1 MISTPSK
8 LFLEGVVSF
17 WIFLLCVITTATA
30 QTPQGALVGTVSD
43 TNGARVAGATV
54 SAQAIGSSLKREAA
68 TNAQGEYRVE
78 GLPPDDYRL
87 TVSAPN
93 FSPIAYLVKLTVNSS
108 LTVPV
113 VLKPGAVTATVQ
125 VPDNGASLY
134 SQPLETTSSV
144 EKTLIS
150 KQDLANVPL
159 AHRSFANIAYLAPMT
174 QPVEPSDPTKAR
186 ITAVAFGG
194 SSGLNLDLSVD
205 GGDNNDDYIG
215 GFLQNYSPDAMQ
227 EFVVRTSQFDADTG
241 RTNGGSVIISTRRG
255 ANDWHG
261 DFGYYLRA
269 RAFNARNK
277 LDNPEPNPKQPFSRQ
292 NGIGAFGGPIKKER
306 LWFFSSL
313 EYVHEN
319 ASVAYSALSLTE
331 FRALAQLASMGL
343 IPGVTSIEVPTS
355 VPVPFRDVLFSSRVD
370 WFQSPRSQWFL
381 RGSFD
386 RNHTRNDLIQQSTL
400 PSTGAFTRSNY
411 YSLLIDNQFQFNS
424 KWLGTLTLQASNF
437 HHTKNR
443 NSHIGLA
450 LAFPFSSTAITT
462 SGFETFGDN
471 QFVTGI
477 TAFPIR
483 RNQRKYQFRYDV
495 AGSGGKHAIKFGANF
510 IYEPILSGRLADDAE
525 TLVEFPEDPTFYV
538 ANPADFTADFAAGSQ
553 SIPAGNGTFSQ
564 NVKRLGLYVQDS
576 WRVRPNFTLNLGLR
590 YDTTFGL
597 FRASGRNQDQNP
609 AVITLNA
616 LHIPLSPGIPHDYRR
631 AFAPRLGFAYSP
643 GRSTKTVIRGGV
655 GLYFN
660 DLNQNGW
667 VDAFRAVNE
676 PFSGLLAPDEQGAV
690 IDPNYHTP
698 YALQFSLGVERV
710 LSPTWRLNI
719 HYEHQQGVHQYRRYE
734 YVSDFTLP
742 ATAPSISLFRTDNR
756 SRYDGVAFMVQHS
769 FSRHF
774 ELSAHYTLSSA
785 KTWGATVGE
794 LADYVNGVSDV
805 RKAFG
810 PGDFGPSGEDVRH
823 RFVLAGT
830 LRLPGKV
837 ELITLS
843 QFESARPFTLATP
856 VDLND
861 DGLDSNDR
869 AVVNGVQTSLDQF
882 RGTPYYQIDL
892 RVSRDFRWGE
902 RVTIKPFVE
911 FFNLLNR
918 TNSGNNFIPDLSAL
932 PVPAGELD
940 NAMHICLN
948 PACTLTRPITS
959 LRDLSVPAGAL
970 GDFFGPG
977 TTVGI
982 PFAAQIGVR
991 IRF

>member
-1 MISTPSK
+1 MTSTTSRS
-8 LFLEGVVSF
+8 LVNVIVAV
-17 WIFLLCVITTATA
+17 WILLVLVTVAVA
-30 QTPQGALVGTVSD
+30 QTTQGALVGTVSD
-43 TNGARVAGATV
+43 VNGARVPGATV
-54 SAQAIGSSLKREAA
+54 SAAAAGSSLRRQTTTNSAGEFRLEALPP
-68 TNAQGEYRVE
+68 GDYRV
-78 GLPPDDYRL
+78 

-93 FSPIAYLVKLTVNSS
+93 FSAVTYALRLNVNSYPT
-108 LTVPV
+108 LPFI
-113 VLKPGAVTATVQ
+113 LKPGPVTATVQ
-125 VPDNGASLY
+125 VPEGENTLY

-144 EKTLIS
+144 EKTVIS
-150 KQDLANVPL
+150 KKDLADIPL
-159 AHRSFANIAYLAPMT
+159 VHRSFANIAYLAPMT

-194 SSGLNLDLSVD
+194 SSGLNVDLSVD

-227 EFVVRTSQFDADTG
+227 EFVVRTSQFDADTA

-255 ANDWHG
+255 TDQWHG

-292 NGIGAFGGPIKKER
+292 NGIAAFGGPLKTGK

-319 ASVAYSALSLTE
+319 ASVAYSALSLNE
-331 FRALAQLASMGL
+331 FCALARLASLGL
-343 IPGVTSIEVPTS
+343 IPGVTSIDVPTS
-355 VPVPFRDVLFSSRVD
+355 VPVPFRDVLLSTRVD
-370 WFQSPRSQWFL
+370 WFRSARSQWFF
-381 RGSFD
+381 RGSLD
-386 RNHTRNDLIQQSTL
+386 RNHTRNDLIQQATL

-411 YSLLIDNQFQFNS
+411 YSFLIDNQFLFNS
-424 KWLGTLTLQASNF
+424 KWSGTLTVQANNF
-437 HHTKNR
+437 HHTKER

-450 LAFPFSSTAITT
+450 LAFPFSTTVITT

-477 TAFPIR
+477 TAFPIQR
-483 RNQRKYQFRYDV
+483 DQRKYQFRYDV
-495 AGSGGKHAIKFGANF
+495 ARVGGNHAVKFGVNF
-510 IYEPILSGRLADDAE
+510 IHEPVLSGRLADEGE
-525 TLVEFPEDPTFYV
+525 TLVAFPEDPSFYV
-538 ANPADFTADFAAGSQ
+538 ANPADFTADFAAESEV
-553 SIPAGNGTFSQ
+553 IPASNGRFSQ
-564 NVKRLGLYVQDS
+564 KVKRLGFYVQDS
-576 WRVRPNFTLNLGLR
+576 WRIRPSFTMNLGLR

-609 AVITLNA
+609 AVVTLNA

-643 GRSTKTVIRGGV
+643 GRSTRTVIRGGV
-655 GLYFN
+655 GLYYN

-676 PFSGLLAPDEQGAV
+676 PFSGLLAPAERGAV
-690 IDPNYHTP
+690 IDPNYRTP
-698 YALQFSLGVERV
+698 YALQASLGVERV
-710 LSPTWRLNI
+710 LSSTWRLNI

-756 SRYDGVAFMVQHS
+756 SRYDGVAFQVQHS
-769 FSRHF
+769 FSKRF

-785 KTWGATVGE
+785 ATWGATVGE

-805 RKAFG
+805 RHAFG
-810 PGDFGPSGEDVRH
+810 PGDYGPSGEDVRH

-843 QFESARPFTLATP
+843 QFESARPYTLATP

-861 DGLDSNDR
+861 DGLDTNDR

-882 RGTPYYQIDL
+882 RGTPYSQIDL

-902 RVTIKPFVE
+902 RATIKPFVE

-918 TNSGNNFIPDLSAL
+918 TNPGNNFIPDLSAL

-940 NAMHICLN
+940 NALHICVDS
-948 PACTLTRPITS
+948 ACTVTRPIRS
-959 LRDLSVPAGAL
+959 LRDLRAPAGAL

-982 PFAAQIGVR
+982 PFSAQLGVR
-991 IRF
+991 VSF

>member
-1 MISTPSK
+1 MTSEKLRTISI
-8 LFLEGVVSF
+8 LFGCVC
-17 WIFLLCVITTATA
+17 LLLLAARGDVA
-30 QTPQGALVGTVSD
+30 QTPVGALVGIVSD
-43 TNGARVAGATV
+43 PNGARIAGAIV
-54 SAQAIGSSLKREAA
+54 SAQAVGSSLKREAV
-68 TNAQGEYRVE
+68 TNSAGEYRVE
-78 GLPPDDYRL
+78 GLPPDDYRV
-87 TVSAPN
+87 TVSAQN
-93 FSPIAYLVKLTVNSS
+93 FSPVTYAIRLTVNASP
-108 LTVPV
+108 TVPIT
-113 VLKPGAVTATVQ
+113 LKPGAVTATVE
-125 VPDNGASLY
+125 VPANGSSLF

-144 EKTLIS
+144 QKTLIA
-150 KQDLANVPL
+150 KQDLVNIPL

-227 EFVVRTSQFDADTG
+227 EFVVRTSQFDADTS

-255 ANDWHG
+255 NDQWHG

-269 RAFNARNK
+269 RAFNARNT

-292 NGIGAFGGPIKKER
+292 NGIAALGGPLKTGK

-319 ASVAYSALSLTE
+319 ASVAYSTLSLNE
-331 FRALAQLASMGL
+331 FGALARLAAMGL
-343 IPGVTSIEVPTS
+343 ISGVRSIDVPTS
-355 VPVPFRDVLFSSRVD
+355 VPVPFRDVLFSTRVD
-370 WFQSPRSQWFL
+370 WFQSPRSQWFV
-381 RGSFD
+381 RGSLD
-386 RNHTRNDLIQQSTL
+386 KNHTHNDLIQQATL

-411 YSLLIDNQFQFNS
+411 YSFLVDNQFLFNS
-424 KWLGTLTLQASNF
+424 KWLATFTFQASSF
-437 HHTKNR
+437 HHTKDR

-477 TAFPIR
+477 TAFPIQR
-483 RNQRKYQFRYDV
+483 DQRKYQFRDDV
-495 AGSGGKHAIKFGANF
+495 ARTGGKHAIKFGVNF
-510 IYEPILSGRLADDAE
+510 IYEPVLSGRLADDAE
-525 TLVEFPEDPTFYV
+525 TLAAFPEDPSFYV
-538 ANPADFTADFAAGSQ
+538 ANPADFTADFAAGSEF
-553 SIPAGNGTFSQ
+553 IPASNGTFSQ
-564 NVKRLGLYVQDS
+564 NVKRLGVYAQDS
-576 WRVRPNFTLNLGLR
+576 WRVRPSLTLNLGLR

-609 AVITLNA
+609 AVVTLNA
-616 LHIPLSPGIPHDYRR
+616 LHIGLSPGIPHDYRR

-643 GRSTKTVIRGGV
+643 GSSTRTVIRGGV
-655 GLYFN
+655 GLYYN

-676 PFSGLLAPDEQGAV
+676 PFTGLLAPDEQGAV

-698 YALQFSLGVERV
+698 YALQASIGFERV

-742 ATAPSISLFRTDNR
+742 AAAPSISLFRTDNR
-756 SRYDGVAFMVQHS
+756 SRYDGVAFQVQHS
-769 FSRHF
+769 FAKHF

-805 RKAFG
+805 RNAFG
-810 PGDFGPSGEDVRH
+810 PGDYGPSGEDVRH

-843 QFESARPFTLATP
+843 QFESARPYTLATP

-882 RGTPYYQIDL
+882 RGTPYSQIDL
-892 RVSRDFRWGE
+892 RVSRDFRWRE
-902 RVTIKPFVE
+902 HVTIKPFVE

-918 TNSGNNFIPDLSAL
+918 TNPGNNFIPDLSAL

-940 NAMHICLN
+940 NALHICLN
-948 PACTLTRPITS
+948 AACTVTRPIRS
-959 LRDLSVPAGAL
+959 LRDLRAPAGAL

-982 PFAAQIGVR
+982 PFAAQVGVR
-991 IRF
+991 VSF

>member
-1 MISTPSK
+1 MVAKTSRS
-8 LFLEGVVSF
+8 LVNALGAV
-17 WIFLLCVITTATA
+17 WILLVLTTVALA
-30 QTPQGALVGTVSD
+30 QTTQGALIGTVSD
-43 TNGARVAGATV
+43 VNGARVAGATV
-54 SAQAIGSSLKREAA
+54 VAAAVGSSLRRETT
-68 TNAQGEYRVE
+68 TNSAGEFRLEALPPSDYRV
-78 GLPPDDYRL
+78 

-93 FSPIAYLVKLTVNSS
+93 FSTVNYALTLNANSS
-108 LTVPV
+108 FTLPIT
-113 VLKPGAVTATVQ
+113 LKPGPVTATVQ
-125 VPDNGASLY
+125 VATDENTLY

-144 EKTLIS
+144 EKTVIS
-150 KQDLANVPL
+150 KKDLTNIPL

-194 SSGLNLDLSVD
+194 SSGLNVDLSVD

-227 EFVVRTSQFDADTG
+227 EFVVRTAQFDADTE

-255 ANDWHG
+255 TDQWHG

-292 NGIGAFGGPIKKER
+292 NGIGAFGGPLKAGK

-313 EYVHEN
+313 DYVHEN
-319 ASVAYSALSLTE
+319 ASVAYSALSLNE
-331 FRALAQLASMGL
+331 FNALAQLASMAL
-343 IPGVTSIEVPTS
+343 IPGVSSIDVPTS
-355 VPVPFRDVLFSSRVD
+355 VPVPFRDVLSSTRLD
-370 WFQSPRSQWFL
+370 WFQSARSQWFF
-381 RGSFD
+381 RGSLD
-386 RNHTRNDLIQQSTL
+386 RNHTRNDLIQQATL

-411 YSLLIDNQFQFNS
+411 YSFLVDNQFFLNE
-424 KWLGTLTLQASNF
+424 KWLGTLTFQVNNF
-437 HHTKNR
+437 HHTKER

-450 LAFPFSSTAITT
+450 LAFPFSTTAITT

-483 RNQRKYQFRYDV
+483 RDQRKYQFRYDV
-495 AGSGGKHAIKFGANF
+495 ARVGGKHAVKFGVNF
-510 IYEPILSGRLADDAE
+510 IHEPVLSGRLADDAE
-525 TLVEFPEDPTFYV
+525 TLVAFPEDPSFYV
-538 ANPADFTADFAAGSQ
+538 AHPADFTADFAAERQ
-553 SIPAGNGTFSQ
+553 DIPASNGRFSQ
-564 NVKRLGLYVQDS
+564 KVKRFGFYVQDS
-576 WRVRPNFTLNLGLR
+576 WRIRPSFALNLGFR

-609 AVITLNA
+609 AVVTLNA

-631 AFAPRLGFAYSP
+631 AFAPRLGFAYSL
-643 GRSTKTVIRGGV
+643 GRSTRTVIRGGV
-655 GLYFN
+655 GLYYN

-676 PFSGLLAPDEQGAV
+676 PFSELLAPDEQGAI
-690 IDPNYHTP
+690 IDPNYRTP
-698 YALQFSLGVERV
+698 YALQASLGVERV
-710 LSPTWRLNI
+710 LSSTWRLNI

-756 SRYDGVAFMVQHS
+756 SRYDGVAFQVQHS
-769 FSRHF
+769 FAKRF

-785 KTWGATVGE
+785 ATWGATVGE

-805 RKAFG
+805 RHAFG
-810 PGDFGPSGEDVRH
+810 PGDYGPSGEDVRH

-830 LRLPGKV
+830 LRLPGAV
-837 ELITLS
+837 DLITLS
-843 QFESARPFTLATP
+843 QFETARPYTLATP

-861 DGLDSNDR
+861 DGLDTNDR
-869 AVVNGVQTSLDQF
+869 AVVNGVQTSLDEF
-882 RGTPYYQIDL
+882 RGTPYSQIDL

-902 RVTIKPFVE
+902 HVTVKPFVE

-918 TNSGNNFIPDLSAL
+918 TNPGNNFIPDVSAL
-932 PVPAGELD
+932 QVPAGELD
-940 NAMHICLN
+940 NVMHICVDA
-948 PACTLTRPITS
+948 ACTMTRPVTS
-959 LRDLSVPAGAL
+959 LRDLRVPAGAL
-970 GDFFGPG
+970 GDFFRPG

-982 PFAAQIGVR
+982 PFAAQLGVR
-991 IRF
+991 VSF

>member
-1 MISTPSK
+1 MISTTLRS
-8 LFLEGVVSF
+8 LLSGVVSV
-17 WIFLLCVITTATA
+17 WFLLLFITMAAA
-30 QTPQGALVGTVSD
+30 QSPQGSLVGTVSD
-43 TNGARVAGATV
+43 TNGARIAGATV
-54 SAQAIGSSLKREAA
+54 SAEAVGSSIKRQAV
-68 TNAQGEYRVE
+68 TNSAGEYRLE
-78 GLPPDDYRL
+78 GLPPNDYRV
-87 TVSAPN
+87 TVSAAS
-93 FSPIAYLVKLTVNSS
+93 FSPVTYVVRLTVNSS
-108 LTVPV
+108 PTVPV
-113 VLKPGAVTATVQ
+113 VLKPGPVTATVQ
-125 VPDNGASLY
+125 VPSTTPSLY

-144 EKTLIS
+144 EKTVIS
-150 KQDLANVPL
+150 KQDLANIPL

-227 EFVVRTSQFDADTG
+227 EFVVRTSQFDADTS

-255 ANDWHG
+255 VDDWHG
-261 DFGYYLRA
+261 DFGYYFRG
-269 RAFNARNK
+269 RSMNARNK

-292 NGIGAFGGPIKKER
+292 NGIAAFGGPLKKER

-319 ASVAYSALSLTE
+319 ASVAYSAFSLSE
-331 FRALAQLASMGL
+331 FHALAQLASMGL
-343 IPGVTSIEVPTS
+343 IPGVSSIDVPTS
-355 VPVPFRDVLFSSRVD
+355 VPVPFRDVLFSTRVD
-370 WFQSPRSQWFL
+370 WFQSARSQWFV
-381 RGSFD
+381 RGSLD
-386 RNHTRNDLIQQSTL
+386 RNHTQNDLIQQATL

-411 YSLLIDNQFQFNS
+411 YSFLVNNQLQFNS
-424 KWLGTLTLQASNF
+424 QWLGTLTFQVSSF
-437 HHTKNR
+437 HHTKDR
-443 NSHIGLA
+443 NSHLGLA
-450 LAFPFSSTAITT
+450 LAFPFSTTAITT

-471 QFVTGI
+471 QFATGI

-483 RNQRKYQFRYDV
+483 RDQRKYQFRYDI
-495 AGSGGKHAIKFGANF
+495 ARSGGKHAVKFGVNF
-510 IYEPILSGRLADDAE
+510 IYEPVLSGRLADDAE
-525 TLVEFPEDPTFYV
+525 TLAEFPEDPTFYV
-538 ANPADFTADFAAGSQ
+538 AKTADFTADFAAGSEF
-553 SIPAGNGTFSQ
+553 IPANNGTFSQ
-564 NVKRLGLYVQDS
+564 SVKRLGLYVEDS
-576 WRVRPNFTLNLGLR
+576 WRIRPSLTLNLGLR
-590 YDTTFGL
+590 YDTTFGF

-609 AVITLNA
+609 AVVTLNA

-631 AFAPRLGFAYSP
+631 ALAPRLGFAYAP
-643 GRSTKTVIRGGV
+643 GSSTKTVVRGGV
-655 GLYFN
+655 GLYYN

-690 IDPNYHTP
+690 IDPDYHTP
-698 YALQFSLGVERV
+698 YALQASVGVERV

-742 ATAPSISLFRTDNR
+742 PTAPSISLFRTDNR
-756 SRYDGVAFMVQHS
+756 SRYDGVAFQVQHS
-769 FSRHF
+769 FSKHF

-785 KTWGATVGE
+785 ATWGATVGE

-805 RKAFG
+805 RRAFG
-810 PGDFGPSGEDVRH
+810 PGDYGPSGEDVRH

-830 LRLPGKV
+830 LRLPGKF

-843 QFESARPFTLATP
+843 QVETARPYTLATP

-869 AVVNGVQTSLDQF
+869 AVVNGVQTTLDQL
-882 RGTPYYQIDL
+882 RGTPYSQIDL
-892 RVSRDFRWGE
+892 RVSRDFRWSE
-902 RVTIKPFVE
+902 RTTIKPFVE

-918 TNSGNNFIPDLSAL
+918 TNPGNNFIPDLGAL
-932 PVPAGELD
+932 PVPASELD

-948 PACTLTRPITS
+948 SACTITRPIRS
-959 LRDLSVPAGAL
+959 LRDLRAPAGAL

-982 PFAAQIGVR
+982 PFAAQLGVR
-991 IRF
+991 VSF

>member
-1 MISTPSK
+1 MTSGISMRIRVVTGIVCALIFSITM
-8 LFLEGVVSF
+8 GV
-17 WIFLLCVITTATA
+17 A
-30 QTPQGALVGTVSD
+30 QTPQGALVGTVID

-54 SAQAIGSSLKREAA
+54 MAQAVGSSLKRVAV
-68 TNAQGEYRVE
+68 TNSAGEYRIEGMPPGEYRV
-78 GLPPDDYRL
+78 
-87 TVSAPN
+87 TVSATN
-93 FSPIAYLVKLTVNSS
+93 FSPVSYVVRLTVNSS
-108 LTVPV
+108 PTIPV

-125 VPDNGASLY
+125 VADNGTSLS

-144 EKTLIS
+144 QKTLIA
-150 KQDLANVPL
+150 KKDLANIPL

-215 GFLQNYSPDAMQ
+215 GFLQNYSPEAMQ

-255 ANDWHG
+255 TDDWHG

-269 RAFNARNK
+269 RAFNARNQ

-292 NGIGAFGGPIKKER
+292 NAIAAFGGPLKTGK

-313 EYVHEN
+313 EYIHEN
-319 ASVAYSALSLTE
+319 ASVAYSALSLSE
-331 FRALAQLASMGL
+331 FNALARLASMGL
-343 IPGVTSIEVPTS
+343 VPGVRSIDVPTS
-355 VPVPFRDVLFSSRVD
+355 VPVPFRDVLFSTRAD
-370 WFQSPRSQWFL
+370 WFQSARSQWFF
-381 RGSFD
+381 RGSLD
-386 RNHTRNDLIQQSTL
+386 RNHTRNDLIQQGAL

-411 YSLLIDNQFQFNS
+411 YSFLVNNQSQLNS
-424 KWLGTLTLQASNF
+424 KWLGTLTLQVNNF
-437 HHTKNR
+437 HHTKVR

-450 LAFPFSSTAITT
+450 LAFPFSSTTITT

-483 RNQRKYQFRYDV
+483 RDQRKYQFRYDV
-495 AGSGGKHAIKFGANF
+495 AHAGGKHGIKFGANF
-510 IYEPILSGRLADDAE
+510 IYEPVLSGRLADDAE
-525 TLVEFPEDPTFYV
+525 SLVRFPEDPTFYV
-538 ANPADFTADFAAGSQ
+538 ANPAVFTADFAAGSTA
-553 SIPAGNGTFSQ
+553 IPASNGTFSQ
-564 NVKRLGLYVQDS
+564 NVKRLGLYIQDS
-576 WRVRPNFTLNLGLR
+576 WRVRPSFTLNLGLR

-643 GRSTKTVIRGGV
+643 GRSTRTVIRGGV
-655 GLYFN
+655 GMYFN

-676 PFSGLLAPDEQGAV
+676 PFSGLLAAGEQGAV

-698 YALQFSLGVERV
+698 YALQMSLGVERV
-710 LSPTWRLNI
+710 LSSTWRLNV

-742 ATAPSISLFRTDNR
+742 ATAPNISLFRTDNR
-756 SRYDGVAFMVQHS
+756 SRYDGVAFQVQHS
-769 FSRHF
+769 FANRF

-805 RKAFG
+805 RRAFG

-830 LRLPGKV
+830 LRLPGRID
-837 ELITLS
+837 LITLS
-843 QFESARPFTLATP
+843 QFESARPFTIATP

-861 DGLDSNDR
+861 DGLDTNDR
-869 AVVNGVQTSLDQF
+869 AVVNGVQTTLDQF

-892 RVSRDFRWGE
+892 RVGRDFRLGE
-902 RVTIKPFVE
+902 RATIKPFVE

-918 TNSGNNFIPDLSAL
+918 TNPGNNFIPDLAAL
-932 PVPAGELD
+932 PVPPGELD
-940 NAMHICLN
+940 NARHFCLN
-948 PACTLTRPITS
+948 AACTVTRPIS
-959 LRDLSVPAGAL
+959 LRDLRVPAGAL

-982 PFAAQIGVR
+982 PFSAQIGVR
-991 IRF
+991 VSF

>member
-1 MISTPSK
+1 MTFTTLRSLLS
-8 LFLEGVVSF
+8 GVVSV
-17 WIFLLCVITTATA
+17 WFLLLFITMAAA
-30 QTPQGALVGTVSD
+30 QSPQGSLVGTVSD
-43 TNGARVAGATV
+43 TNGARIAGATV
-54 SAQAIGSSLKREAA
+54 SAEAVGSPIKRQAV
-68 TNAQGEYRVE
+68 TNSAGEYRLE
-78 GLPPDDYRL
+78 GLPPNDYRV
-87 TVSAPN
+87 TVFAPD
-93 FSPIAYLVKLTVNSS
+93 FSPVTYAVRLLVNSS
-108 LTVPV
+108 PTVPV
-113 VLKPGAVTATVQ
+113 VLKPGPVTATVQ
-125 VPDNGASLY
+125 VPSTAPSLY

-144 EKTLIS
+144 EKTVIS
-150 KQDLANVPL
+150 KQDLANIPL

-227 EFVVRTSQFDADTG
+227 EFVVRTSQFDADTS
-241 RTNGGSVIISTRRG
+241 RSNGGSVIISTRRG
-255 ANDWHG
+255 TDQWHG
-261 DFGYYLRA
+261 DFGYYFRGRSL
-269 RAFNARNK
+269 NARNI

-292 NGIGAFGGPIKKER
+292 NGIAAFGGPLKKER
-306 LWFFSSL
+306 LWFFSSI

-319 ASVAYSALSLTE
+319 ASVAYSAFSLSE

-343 IPGVTSIEVPTS
+343 IPGVSSIDVPTS
-355 VPVPFRDVLFSSRVD
+355 VPVPFRDVLFSTRVD
-370 WFQSPRSQWFL
+370 WFQSARSQWFF
-381 RGSFD
+381 RGSLD
-386 RNHTRNDLIQQSTL
+386 RNHTRNDLIQQATL

-411 YSLLIDNQFQFNS
+411 YSFLVNNQLQFNS
-424 KWLGTLTLQASNF
+424 QWLGTLTFQVSSF
-437 HHTKNR
+437 HHTKDR
-443 NSHIGLA
+443 NSDLGLA
-450 LAFPFSSTAITT
+450 LAFPFSTTAITT

-483 RNQRKYQFRYDV
+483 RDQRKYQFRYDI
-495 AGSGGKHAIKFGANF
+495 ARSGGKHAVKFGVNF
-510 IYEPILSGRLADDAE
+510 IYEPVLSGRLADDAE
-525 TLVEFPEDPTFYV
+525 TLVEFPEDPSFYV
-538 ANPADFTADFAAGSQ
+538 ANPADFTADFAAGSEF
-553 SIPAGNGTFSQ
+553 IPANNGTFSQ
-564 NVKRLGLYVQDS
+564 SVKRLGLYVEDS
-576 WRVRPNFTLNLGLR
+576 WRIRPSLTLNLGLR

-609 AVITLNA
+609 AVVTVNA
-616 LHIPLSPGIPHDYRR
+616 LQIPLSPGIPHDYRR

-643 GRSTKTVIRGGV
+643 GSSTKTVIRGGV
-655 GLYFN
+655 GLYYN

-676 PFSGLLAPDEQGAV
+676 PFTGLLAPDEQGAV

-698 YALQFSLGVERV
+698 YALQVSVGVERV

-742 ATAPSISLFRTDNR
+742 PTAPSVSLFRTDNR
-756 SRYDGVAFMVQHS
+756 SRYDGVAFQVQHS
-769 FSRHF
+769 ISRHF

-785 KTWGATVGE
+785 ATWGATVGE

-805 RKAFG
+805 RRAFG
-810 PGDFGPSGEDVRH
+810 PGDYGPSGEDVRH
-823 RFVLAGT
+823 RFVFAGT
-830 LRLPGKV
+830 LRLPGEV

-843 QFESARPFTLATP
+843 QFESARPYTLATP
-856 VDLND
+856 VDLNN

-902 RVTIKPFVE
+902 RTTIKPFVE

-918 TNSGNNFIPDLSAL
+918 TNPGNNFIPDLGAL
-932 PVPAGELD
+932 PVPASELD

-948 PACTLTRPITS
+948 SACTVTRPIRS
-959 LRDLSVPAGAL
+959 LRDLRAPAGAL

-982 PFAAQIGVR
+982 PFAAQLGVR
-991 IRF
+991 VSF

>member
-1 MISTPSK
+1 MVSTTSRSLK
-8 LFLEGVVSF
+8 N
-17 WIFLLCVITTATA
+17 LCVAIWILLVPASAALA
-30 QTPQGALVGTVSD
+30 QTTQGALVGTVSD
-43 TNGARVAGATV
+43 MNGARVPGATV
-54 SAQAIGSSLKREAA
+54 SAGAVSSSLRRETT
-68 TNAQGEYRVE
+68 TNSAGEFRLE
-78 GLPPDDYRL
+78 GLPPDDYRV
-87 TVSAPN
+87 TVSASN
-93 FSPIAYLVKLTVNSS
+93 FSTITYSLTLHVNSTFT
-108 LTVPV
+108 LPV
-113 VLKPGAVTATVQ
+113 TLKPAPVAATVQ
-125 VPDNGASLY
+125 VPAGESTLY

-144 EKTLIS
+144 EKTLIA
-150 KQDLANVPL
+150 KKDLANIPL

-194 SSGLNLDLSVD
+194 SSGLNVDLSVD

-215 GFLQNYSPDAMQ
+215 GFLQNYSPDAMD
-227 EFVVRTSQFDADTG
+227 EFVVRTSQFDADTA

-255 ANDWHG
+255 TDQWHG
-261 DFGYYLRA
+261 DLGYYLRA
-269 RAFNARNK
+269 RALNARNT
-277 LDNPEPNPKQPFSRQ
+277 LDNPEPNPKQPFARQ
-292 NGIGAFGGPIKKER
+292 NAIGAFGGPLKTGK

-319 ASVAYSALSLTE
+319 ASVAYSALSLNE
-331 FRALAQLASMGL
+331 FHALAQLASMGL
-343 IPGVTSIEVPTS
+343 IPGVRSIDVQTS
-355 VPVPFRDVLFSSRVD
+355 VPVPFRDVLFSTRVD
-370 WFQSPRSQWFL
+370 WFQSPRSQWFF
-381 RGSFD
+381 RGSMD
-386 RNHTRNDLIQQSTL
+386 RNHTRNDLIQQATL

-411 YSLLIDNQFQFNS
+411 YSFLVDNQFIFNS
-424 KWLGTLTLQASNF
+424 NWSGALTFQVNNF
-437 HHTKNR
+437 HHTKER

-450 LAFPFSSTAITT
+450 LAFPFSSSAITT

-483 RNQRKYQFRYDV
+483 RDQRKYQFRYDV
-495 AGSGGKHAIKFGANF
+495 AQAGGKHAIKFGVNF
-510 IYEPILSGRLADDAE
+510 IHEPVLSGRLADDAE
-525 TLVEFPEDPTFYV
+525 TLVAFPEEPSFYV
-538 ANPADFTADFAAGSQ
+538 ANPADFTADFAANRED
-553 SIPAGNGTFSQ
+553 IPASNGTFSQ
-564 NVKRLGLYVQDS
+564 KVKRLGFYVQDS
-576 WRVRPNFTLNLGLR
+576 WRIRPSFTLNLGLR

-597 FRASGRNQDQNP
+597 FRASGRTQDQNP

-655 GLYFN
+655 GLYYN

-676 PFSGLLAPDEQGAV
+676 PFSGLLAPGEPGAV

-698 YALQFSLGVERV
+698 YALQASLGFERV

-742 ATAPSISLFRTDNR
+742 AAAPSISLFRTDNR
-756 SRYDGVAFMVQHS
+756 SRYDGVAFQVQHS
-769 FSRHF
+769 FAKRF

-785 KTWGATVGE
+785 ATWGATVGE

-805 RKAFG
+805 RNAFG
-810 PGDFGPSGEDVRH
+810 PGDYGPSGEDVRH

-837 ELITLS
+837 DLITLS
-843 QFESARPFTLATP
+843 QFESARPYTLATP
-856 VDLND
+856 VDIND
-861 DGLDSNDR
+861 DGLDTNDR

-882 RGTPYYQIDL
+882 RGTPYSQIDL
-892 RVSRDFRWGE
+892 RVSRDFHWGE
-902 RVTIKPFVE
+902 RATIKPFVE

-918 TNSGNNFIPDLSAL
+918 TNPGNNFIPDLGAL
-932 PVPAGELD
+932 PVPASELD
-940 NAMHICLN
+940 NARHICLN
-948 PACTLTRPITS
+948 AACTITKPITS
-959 LRDLSVPAGAL
+959 LRDLRAPAGAL

-982 PFAAQIGVR
+982 PFSAQLGVR
-991 IRF
+991 LSF

>member
-1 MISTPSK
+1 MTSK
-8 LFLEGVVSF
+8 MLTQFLWLIAAGLALFLSSAG
-17 WIFLLCVITTATA
+17 IIA

-43 TNGARVAGATV
+43 TTGARIAGATII
-54 SAQAIGSSLKREAA
+54 AQAVSSSLKRAA
-68 TNAQGEYRVE
+68 ETNAEGEYRIDGV
-78 GLPPDDYRL
+78 PPDDYRV

-93 FSPIAYLVKLTVNSS
+93 FSPVTYVVQLTVNSS
-108 LTVPV
+108 PTIPV
-113 VLKPGAVTATVQ
+113 TLKPEAVSATVQ
-125 VPDNGASLY
+125 VSDTGTSLS

-144 EKTLIS
+144 QKTLVA
-150 KQDLANVPL
+150 KKDLANIPL

-174 QPVEPSDPTKAR
+174 EPVEPSDPTKAR

-255 ANDWHG
+255 TDDWHG

-269 RAFNARNK
+269 RALNARNK

-292 NGIGAFGGPIKKER
+292 NAIAAVGGPLKTGK

-319 ASVAYSALSLTE
+319 ASIAYSALSLSE
-331 FRALAQLASMGL
+331 FNALSRLALMGL
-343 IPGVTSIEVPTS
+343 IPGVPSIDVPTS
-355 VPVPFRDVLFSSRVD
+355 APIPFRDWLFSTRVD
-370 WFQSPRSQWFL
+370 WFQSARSQWFF

-386 RNHTRNDLIQQSTL
+386 RNHTQNDLVQQGAL

-411 YSLLIDNQFQFNS
+411 YSFLVNHQFQFNS
-424 KWLGTLTLQASNF
+424 KWVGSGIFQVNDF
-437 HHTKNR
+437 RHTKVR
-443 NSHIGLA
+443 NSNIGLA
-450 LAFPFSSTAITT
+450 LAFPFSSTTITT

-477 TAFPIR
+477 TAFPIQR
-483 RNQRKYQFRYDV
+483 DQRKYQFRYDV
-495 AGSGGKHAIKFGANF
+495 GRTGSKHAIKFGSNF
-510 IYEPILSGRLADDAE
+510 IYEPVLSGRLADDAE
-525 TLVEFPEDPTFYV
+525 TLVTFPEDPTFYI
-538 ANPADFTADFAAGSQ
+538 ANPAQFTADFAGNSED
-553 SIPAGNGTFSQ
+553 IPASNGTFSQ
-564 NVKRLGLYVQDS
+564 SVKRLGFYVQDS
-576 WRVRPNFTLNLGLR
+576 WRVRPDLTLNLGLR

-597 FRASGRNQDQNP
+597 FRASGRDQDQNP
-609 AVITLNA
+609 AVVTLNA

-631 AFAPRLGFAYSP
+631 AFAPRIGFAYSP
-643 GRSTKTVIRGGV
+643 GQSTKTVIRGGAGV
-655 GLYFN
+655 YFN

-676 PFSGLLAPDEQGAV
+676 PFSGLLAAGEQGAV

-698 YALQFSLGVERV
+698 YTLQFSLGVERV
-710 LSPTWRLNI
+710 LSPTWVLNV
-719 HYEHQQGVHQYRRYE
+719 HYEHQQGNHQYRRYE

-742 ATAPSISLFRTDNR
+742 ATAPNISLFRTDNR
-756 SRYDGVAFMVQHS
+756 SRYDGVAFQIQHS
-769 FSRHF
+769 FANRF
-774 ELSAHYTLSSA
+774 ELSAHYTLASA

-805 RKAFG
+805 RLAFG

-823 RFVLAGT
+823 RFVLAVT
-830 LRLPGKV
+830 LRLPGRV
-837 ELITLS
+837 ELVTLS
-843 QFESARPFTLATP
+843 QFESARPFTIATP
-856 VDLND
+856 VDIND
-861 DGLDSNDR
+861 DGLDTNDR
-869 AVVNGVQTSLDQF
+869 AVVNGVQTTLDQF

-892 RVSRDFRWGE
+892 RVSRDFHWGE
-902 RVTIKPFVE
+902 RTTIKPFVE

-918 TNSGNNFIPDLSAL
+918 TNPGNNFISDISAL
-932 PVPAGELD
+932 PVPPTELD
-940 NAMHICLN
+940 NARHFCLDA
-948 PACTLTRPITS
+948 ACTMTRALTLND
-959 LRDLSVPAGAL
+959 LRVPAGAL

-982 PFAAQIGVR
+982 PFSAQIGVR
-991 IRF
+991 VSF

>member
-1 MISTPSK
+1 MVVACFYTCF
-8 LFLEGVVSF
+8 LFFASDSL
-17 WIFLLCVITTATA
+17 A
-30 QTPQGALVGTVSD
+30 QTPQGVLIGTVSD
-43 TNGARVAGATV
+43 PSGARIAGATV
-54 SAQAIGSSLKREAA
+54 TAQAVGSSLKRVAA
-68 TNAQGEYRVE
+68 TDSAGEYRIE
-78 GLPPDDYRL
+78 GVPPDEYRV

-93 FSPIAYLVKLTVNSS
+93 FSPVSYLIRLTVNSS
-108 LTVPV
+108 PTIPT
-113 VLKPGAVTATVQ
+113 VLKPAAITATVQ
-125 VPDNGASLY
+125 VADTGTSLS

-144 EKTLIS
+144 QKTLIA

-174 QPVEPSDPTKAR
+174 EPVEPSDPTKAR
-186 ITAVAFGG
+186 VTAVAFGG

-255 ANDWHG
+255 TNDWHG

-292 NGIGAFGGPIKKER
+292 NAIAAVGGPLKTGR

-319 ASVAYSALSLTE
+319 ASVAYSTLSLSEFNALS
-331 FRALAQLASMGL
+331 RLASLGL
-343 IPGVTSIEVPTS
+343 IPGVQTIDVPTT
-355 VPVPFRDVLFSSRVD
+355 VPVPFRDWLFSTRFD
-370 WFQSPRSQWFL
+370 WFQSARSQWFF
-381 RGSFD
+381 RGAFD
-386 RNHTRNDLIQQSTL
+386 RNHTRNDLVQQGAL

-411 YSLLIDNQFQFNS
+411 YSVLADNQFQFNS
-424 KWLGTLTLQASNF
+424 KWLGTLTFQVNSF
-437 HHTKNR
+437 HHTKVR
-443 NSHIGLA
+443 NSNIGLA

-483 RNQRKYQFRYDV
+483 RDQRKYQFRYDIAR
-495 AGSGGKHAIKFGANF
+495 AGAQHSVKFGANF
-510 IYEPILSGRLADDAE
+510 IYEPVLSGRLADDAE
-525 TLVEFPEDPTFYV
+525 TLVTFPEDPTFYV
-538 ANPADFTADFAAGSQ
+538 ANPANFTADFAANSQ
-553 SIPAGNGTFSQ
+553 DFPANNGNFSQ

-576 WRVRPNFTLNLGLR
+576 WRVRPSFTLNLGLR

-609 AVITLNA
+609 AVLTLNA

-631 AFAPRLGFAYSP
+631 AFAPRFGFAYSP
-643 GRSTKTVIRGGV
+643 GQSTKTVIRGGV

-676 PFSGLLAPDEQGAV
+676 PFSGLLAPGEQGAV

-698 YALQFSLGVERV
+698 YALQMSLGVERV
-710 LSPTWRLNI
+710 LSSTWRLNV

-734 YVSDFTLP
+734 YISDVTLP
-742 ATAPSISLFRTDNR
+742 ATAPNISLFRTDNR
-756 SRYDGVAFMVQHS
+756 SRYDGIAFQIQHS
-769 FSRHF
+769 FANRF

-805 RKAFG
+805 RRAFG

-830 LRLPGKV
+830 LRLPGKID
-837 ELITLS
+837 LITLS
-843 QFESARPFTLATP
+843 QFESARPYTIATP
-856 VDLND
+856 VDVND
-861 DGLDSNDR
+861 DGVDRNDR
-869 AVVNGVQTSLDQF
+869 AVVNGVQTTLDQF

-892 RVSRDFRWGE
+892 RVSRDFRLSE
-902 RVTIKPFVE
+902 RATIKPFVE

-918 TNSGNNFIPDLSAL
+918 TNPGNNFIPDISVF
-932 PVPAGELD
+932 PVPAGELND
-940 NAMHICLN
+940 VRHICLDA
-948 PACTLTRPITS
+948 ACALTRPIT
-959 LRDLSVPAGAL
+959 LNDLHVPAGAL

-982 PFAAQIGVR
+982 PFSAQLGVR
-991 IRF
+991 VSF

>member
-1 MISTPSK
+1 MTLATLKSPVHVIS
-8 LFLEGVVSF
+8 SF
-17 WIFLLCVITTATA
+17 WLLLVLATTAAA
-30 QTPQGALVGTVSD
+30 QSTQGALVGIVSD

-54 SAQAIGSSLKREAA
+54 SVQAVGSSLKRETV
-68 TNAQGEYRVE
+68 TNSSGEYRVE
-78 GLPPDDYRL
+78 GLPPNDYSV
-87 TVSAPN
+87 TVTAAN
-93 FSPIAYLVKLTVNSS
+93 FSSVTYIVKVTVNASP
-108 LTVPV
+108 TIPI
-113 VLKPGAVTATVQ
+113 VLKPGAVTATVE
-125 VPDNGASLY
+125 VADNGSSLY

-144 EKTLIS
+144 QKTLIA
-150 KQDLANVPL
+150 KKDLANIPL

-227 EFVVRTSQFDADTG
+227 EFVVRTSQFDADTS

-255 ANDWHG
+255 TDQWHG

-269 RAFNARNK
+269 RAFNARNT

-292 NGIGAFGGPIKKER
+292 NGIAALGGPLKTGK
-306 LWFFSSL
+306 LWVFSSL
-313 EYVHEN
+313 EYIHEN
-319 ASVAYSALSLTE
+319 ASVAYSALSLSE
-331 FRALAQLASMGL
+331 FAALARLASMGL
-343 IPGVTSIEVPTS
+343 IPGVRSIDVPTS
-355 VPVPFRDVLFSSRVD
+355 VPVPFRDVLFSTRLD
-370 WFQSPRSQWFL
+370 WFQTARSQWFV
-381 RGSFD
+381 RGSLD

-411 YSLLIDNQFQFNS
+411 YSFLVNNQLQFNS
-424 KWLGTLTLQASNF
+424 NWLGTLTFQASDF
-437 HHTKNR
+437 HHTKDR

-477 TAFPIR
+477 TAFPILR
-483 RNQRKYQFRYDV
+483 DQRKYQFRYDV
-495 AGSGGKHAIKFGANF
+495 VRSGSKHAVKFGANF
-510 IYEPILSGRLADDAE
+510 IYEPRLDGRLADDAE
-525 TLVEFPEDPTFYV
+525 TLVQFSEEPTFYV
-538 ANPADFTADFAAGSQ
+538 TNPADFTADFAAGSEF
-553 SIPAGNGTFSQ
+553 IPASNGTFAQ

-576 WRVRPNFTLNLGLR
+576 WRVRPGFTLNLGLR

-631 AFAPRLGFAYSP
+631 AFAPRFGFAYSP
-643 GRSTKTVIRGGV
+643 GRSSKTVIRGGV
-655 GLYFN
+655 GLYYN

-690 IDPNYHTP
+690 IDPKYHTP
-698 YALQFSLGVERV
+698 YALQLSFGVERV
-710 LSPTWRLNI
+710 LSPTWHLNI

-756 SRYDGVAFMVQHS
+756 SRYDGIAFQVQHS
-769 FSRHF
+769 FAKRF

-805 RKAFG
+805 RRAFG
-810 PGDFGPSGEDVRH
+810 PGDYGPAGEDVRH

-843 QFESARPFTLATP
+843 QFESARPYTLATP

-869 AVVNGVQTSLDQF
+869 AIVSGVQTSLDQF
-882 RGTPYYQIDL
+882 RGTPYSQIDL
-892 RVSRDFRWGE
+892 RVSRDFHWGE

-918 TNSGNNFIPDLSAL
+918 TNPGNNFIPDLSAL
-932 PVPAGELD
+932 PVPSGELD
-940 NAMHICLN
+940 NAIHICLDA
-948 PACTLTRPITS
+948 ACTITRPIRT
-959 LRDLSVPAGAL
+959 LRDLRVPAGAL

-982 PFAAQIGVR
+982 PFAAQLGVR
-991 IRF
+991 VSF

>member
-1 MISTPSK
+1 MISGK
-8 LFLEGVVSF
+8 LRALFLVTGYIVLSV
-17 WIFLLCVITTATA
+17 LLVPSTHA
-30 QTPQGALVGTVSD
+30 QIPTGALVGTVSD
-43 TNGARVAGATV
+43 TNGARIAGATV
-54 SAQAIGSSLKREAA
+54 SAEAVGSSLKRVAA
-68 TNAQGEYRVE
+68 TNSLGEYRID
-78 GLPPDDYRL
+78 GLPPDDYRV
-87 TVSAPN
+87 TVTAAN
-93 FSPIAYLVKLTVNSS
+93 FSPTTYAVRVTINASPTL
-108 LTVPV
+108 PV
-113 VLKPGAVTATVQ
+113 VLKPEALTATVH
-125 VPDNGASLY
+125 VADNGSSLY

-144 EKTLIS
+144 EKTVIS
-150 KQDLANVPL
+150 KQDLSNIPL

-227 EFVVRTSQFDADTG
+227 EFVVRTSQFDADTS
-241 RTNGGSVIISTRRG
+241 RTNGGSVIITTRRG
-255 ANDWHG
+255 TDQWHA

-269 RAFNARNK
+269 RAFNPRNT

-292 NGIGAFGGPIKKER
+292 NGIGAFGGPLKTGK

-313 EYVHEN
+313 EFVHEN
-319 ASVAYSALSLTE
+319 ASIAYSELSLSE
-331 FRALAQLASMGL
+331 FTALARLASMGL
-343 IPGVTSIEVPTS
+343 IPGVRSIDVPTS
-355 VPVPFRDVLFSSRVD
+355 VPVPFRDVLFSTRAD
-370 WFQSPRSQWFL
+370 WFQSARSQWFV
-381 RGSFD
+381 RGSLD
-386 RNHTRNDLIQQSTL
+386 RNHTHNDLIQQSTL
-400 PSTGAFTRSNY
+400 PSTGAFTHSNY
-411 YSLLIDNQFQFNS
+411 YSFLLNNEFLFNTT
-424 KWLGTLTLQASNF
+424 WLGTLTLQASNF
-437 HHTKNR
+437 HHTKDR

-483 RNQRKYQFRYDV
+483 RDQRKYQFRYDV
-495 AGSGGKHAIKFGANF
+495 SRTGGEHAVQFGVNF
-510 IYEPILSGRLADDAE
+510 IYEPVLSGRLAGDAE
-525 TLVEFPEDPTFYV
+525 TLVEFPENPTFYA
-538 ANPADFTADFAAGSQ
+538 ANPEDFTADFTDGSAE
-553 SIPAGNGTFSQ
+553 IPSSNGTFSQ
-564 NVKRLGLYVQDS
+564 KVKRLGLYVQDS
-576 WRVRPNFTLNLGLR
+576 WRIRPSFTLNLGLR

-609 AVITLNA
+609 AVVTLNA
-616 LHIPLSPGIPHDYRR
+616 LNILLSPGIPHDYRR
-631 AFAPRLGFAYSP
+631 ALAPRLGFAYSP
-643 GRSTKTVIRGGV
+643 GQSTRTVIRGGV
-655 GLYFN
+655 GLYYN

-676 PFSGLLAPDEQGAV
+676 PFSGLLAADEQGAV

-698 YALQFSLGVERV
+698 YALQFTLGVERV

-742 ATAPSISLFRTDNR
+742 EAAPSISLFRTDNR
-756 SRYDGVAFMVQHS
+756 SRYDGVAFLVQHS
-769 FSRHF
+769 FSKQF

-805 RKAFG
+805 RNAFG
-810 PGDFGPSGEDVRH
+810 PGDFGPAGEDVRH

-843 QFESARPFTLATP
+843 QFESARPYTIATP

-869 AVVNGVQTSLDQF
+869 AVVNGVQTALDQF
-882 RGTPYYQIDL
+882 RGTPYSQIDL
-892 RVSRDFRWGE
+892 RVSRDFHWGE
-902 RVTIKPFVE
+902 RTTIKPFVE

-918 TNSGNNFIPDLSAL
+918 TNPGNNFIPDLSAL
-932 PVPAGELD
+932 PVPPDELE
-940 NAMHICLN
+940 NAMHICLDS
-948 PACTLTRPITS
+948 ACTSTRAIRS
-959 LRDLSVPAGAL
+959 LRDLRVPAGAL

-982 PFAAQIGVR
+982 PFAAQVGVR
-991 IRF
+991 VSF

>member
-1 MISTPSK
+1 MISKRWRTPQILS
-8 LFLEGVVSF
+8 GG
-17 WIFLLCVITTATA
+17 FLLVLVLSRLGAA
-30 QTPQGALVGTVSD
+30 QVPSGAVVGTVTD
-43 TNGARVAGATV
+43 QNGARISGAAVTALAV
-54 SAQAIGSSLKREAA
+54 GSSLKRAA
-68 TNAQGEYRVE
+68 TTNSAGEYRIEELPPGEYRV
-78 GLPPDDYRL
+78 
-87 TVSAPN
+87 TVTATDFAPV
-93 FSPIAYLVKLTVNSS
+93 SYVVRLTVNSAP
-108 LTVPV
+108 TVPV
-113 VLKPGAVTATVQ
+113 ILKPGSVSATVP
-125 VPDNGASLY
+125 VTDAGTSLS

-144 EKTLIS
+144 QKTLIA
-150 KQDLANVPL
+150 KKDLASIPL

-174 QPVEPSDPTKAR
+174 EPVEPSDPTKAR

-255 ANDWHG
+255 TDDWHG
-261 DFGYYLRA
+261 DFGYYIRA
-269 RAFNARNK
+269 RAFNARNQ

-292 NGIGAFGGPIKKER
+292 NAVGALGGPIKPGK

-319 ASVAYSALSLTE
+319 ASVAYSALSLSE
-331 FRALAQLASMGL
+331 FNALARLASMGL
-343 IPGVTSIEVPTS
+343 IPGVKSIDVPTS

-370 WFQSPRSQWFL
+370 WYQSARSQWFV

-386 RNHTRNDLIQQSTL
+386 RNHTRNDLIQQGAL

-411 YSLLIDNQFQFNS
+411 YSLLVSNQFQFNS
-424 KWLGTLTLQASNF
+424 KWVGTGIFQVNDF
-437 HHTKNR
+437 HHTKVR
-443 NSHIGLA
+443 NSKIGLA
-450 LAFPFSSTAITT
+450 LAFPFSSTTITT

-483 RNQRKYQFRYDV
+483 RDQRKYQVRYDV
-495 AGSGGKHAIKFGANF
+495 SRSDSKHAIKFGANF
-510 IYEPILSGRLADDAE
+510 IYEPVLSGRLADDAE
-525 TLVEFPEDPTFYV
+525 TLVTFDEDPTFYL
-538 ANPADFTADFAAGSQ
+538 ANPAAFTADFAAGSEF
-553 SIPAGNGTFSQ
+553 IPSSNGTFSQ
-564 NVKRLGLYVQDS
+564 KVKRLGFYVQDS
-576 WRVRPNFTLNLGLR
+576 WRVRPSLTVNLGLR

-609 AVITLNA
+609 AVVTLQV
-616 LHIPLSPGIPHDYRR
+616 LRIPLAPGIPHDYRR

-643 GRSTKTVIRGGV
+643 GRSTRTVIRGGV
-655 GLYFN
+655 GLFYN

-676 PFSGLLAPDEQGAV
+676 PFSGLLAAGEQGAV
-690 IDPNYHTP
+690 IDPHYHTP
-698 YALQFSLGVERV
+698 YALQFSFGVERV
-710 LSPTWRLNI
+710 LSSTWRLNI
-719 HYEHQQGVHQYRRYE
+719 HYEHQQGNHQYRRYE

-742 ATAPSISLFRTDNR
+742 ATAPNISLFRTDNR
-756 SRYDGVAFMVQHS
+756 SRYDGVALQVQHS
-769 FSRHF
+769 FANHF

-805 RKAFG
+805 RRAFG

-837 ELITLS
+837 ELSALS
-843 QFESARPFTLATP
+843 QFESARPFTIATP

-861 DGLDSNDR
+861 DGVDSNDR
-869 AVVNGVQTSLDQF
+869 AVVNGTQTSLDQF
-882 RGTPYYQIDL
+882 RGSPYYQIDL
-892 RVSRDFRWGE
+892 RVGRDFRLGE
-902 RVTIKPFVE
+902 HATIKPFVE
-911 FFNLLNR
+911 FFNLFNR
-918 TNSGNNFIPDLSAL
+918 TNPGNNFIPDISAL
-932 PVPAGELD
+932 PVPASELD
-940 NAMHICLN
+940 NVRHFCLN
-948 PACTLTRPITS
+948 PACTSTRAIT
-959 LRDLSVPAGAL
+959 LRDLRVPAGAL

-982 PFAAQIGVR
+982 PFSAQIGVR
-991 IRF
+991 MSF

>member
-1 MISTPSK
+1 MASNRHTNLKSFAGAACAIVLLITST
-8 LFLEGVVSF
+8 
-17 WIFLLCVITTATA
+17 AA

-43 TNGARVAGATV
+43 TNGGRIAGATV
-54 SAQAIGSSLKREAA
+54 SAQAIGSSLKRVAA
-68 TNAQGEYRVE
+68 TNSAGEYRIE
-78 GLPPDDYRL
+78 GMPPGDYRV
-87 TVSAPN
+87 TISATN
-93 FSPIAYLVKLTVNSS
+93 FSPVSYVIRLTVNSS
-108 LTVPV
+108 PTVPI

-125 VPDNGASLY
+125 VSDTGSSLS

-144 EKTLIS
+144 QKTVIA
-150 KQDLANVPL
+150 KTDLGNIPL

-255 ANDWHG
+255 TDDWHG
-261 DFGYYLRA
+261 DLGYYLRA

-292 NGIGAFGGPIKKER
+292 NAIGAVGGPLKTGK

-319 ASVAYSALSLTE
+319 ASIAYSALSLSE
-331 FRALAQLASMGL
+331 FNALSRLASMGL
-343 IPGVTSIEVPTS
+343 VPGVPSIAVPTS
-355 VPVPFRDVLFSSRVD
+355 VPVPFRDFLFSTRVD
-370 WFQSPRSQWFL
+370 WFQSARSQWFA
-381 RGSFD
+381 RGSLD
-386 RNHTRNDLIQQSTL
+386 RNHTHNDLIQQSTL

-411 YSLLIDNQFQFNS
+411 YSFLVNHQFQFNS
-424 KWLGTLTLQASNF
+424 NWLGTGTFQVNNF
-437 HHTKNR
+437 HHTKDR

-483 RNQRKYQFRYDV
+483 RDQRKYQFRYDV
-495 AGSGGKHAIKFGANF
+495 ARSGGKHAIKFGANF
-510 IYEPILSGRLADDAE
+510 IYEPVLSGRLADDAE
-525 TLVEFPEDPTFYV
+525 TLVEFPEDPSFYV

-553 SIPAGNGTFSQ
+553 FIPASNGAFSQ
-564 NVKRLGLYVQDS
+564 NLKRLGVYVQDS
-576 WRVRPNFTLNLGLR
+576 WRIRPSFTLNLGLR

-609 AVITLNA
+609 AVATLNA
-616 LHIPLSPGIPHDYRR
+616 LHIGLSPGIPHDYRR

-655 GLYFN
+655 GLYYN

-676 PFSGLLAPDEQGAV
+676 PFTGLLAAGEQGAV

-698 YALQFSLGVERV
+698 YALQFSFGVERV
-710 LSPTWRLNI
+710 LTATWRLNI
-719 HYEHQQGVHQYRRYE
+719 HYEHQQGNHQYRRYE

-756 SRYDGVAFMVQHS
+756 SRYDGVAFQVQHS
-769 FSRHF
+769 FARRF
-774 ELSAHYTLSSA
+774 EMSAHYTLSSA

-794 LADYVNGVSDV
+794 LADYVNGVTDV
-805 RKAFG
+805 RNAFG

-830 LRLPGKV
+830 LRLPGKID
-837 ELITLS
+837 LITLS
-843 QFESARPFTLATP
+843 QFESARPFTIATP
-856 VDLND
+856 EDLNN

-869 AVVNGVQTSLDQF
+869 AVVNSVPTTLDQF

-892 RVSRDFRWGE
+892 RVSRDFRVGE
-902 RVTIKPFVE
+902 HATIKPFVE

-918 TNSGNNFIPDLSAL
+918 TNPGNNFIPDISAL
-932 PVPAGELD
+932 PVPPGELD
-940 NAMHICLN
+940 NAIHLCLN
-948 PACTLTRPITS
+948 PACTMTRPLT
-959 LRDLSVPAGAL
+959 LRDLRVPAGAL

-982 PFAAQIGVR
+982 PFSAQIGVR
-991 IRF
+991 FSF

>member
-1 MISTPSK
+1 MISRALTSAR
-8 LFLEGVVSF
+8 LMASAV
-17 WIFLLCVITTATA
+17 WLLSLLVFTAIA
-30 QTPQGALVGTVSD
+30 QTPQGALVGSVSD
-43 TNGARVAGATV
+43 PNGGRIAGATV
-54 SAQAIGSSLKREAA
+54 SAEAVGSSLKRVAA
-68 TNAQGEYRVE
+68 TNSVGEYRLE
-78 GLPPDDYRL
+78 GLPPSDYRI
-87 TVSAPN
+87 TVSATN
-93 FSPIAYLVKLTVNSS
+93 FSPVAYLVKVTVSS
-108 LTVPV
+108 SPTIPV
-113 VLKPGAVTATVQ
+113 VLKPGPVTAAVQ
-125 VPDNGASLY
+125 VADNGSSLY

-144 EKTLIS
+144 QKTLIA
-150 KQDLANVPL
+150 KKDLANIPL

-227 EFVVRTSQFDADTG
+227 EFVVRTSQFDADTS

-255 ANDWHG
+255 TDQWHG
-261 DFGYYLRA
+261 DFGYYFRA
-269 RAFNARNK
+269 RAFNARNV

-292 NGIGAFGGPIKKER
+292 NGIGAFGGPLKTGK

-319 ASVAYSALSLTE
+319 ASIAYSGFSLSE
-331 FRALAQLASMGL
+331 FNALARLATMGL
-343 IPGVTSIEVPTS
+343 IPGVRSIDVPTS
-355 VPVPFRDVLFSSRVD
+355 VPVPFRDVLFSTRVD
-370 WFQSPRSQWFL
+370 WFQSSRSQWFF
-381 RGSFD
+381 RGSLD
-386 RNHTRNDLIQQSTL
+386 RNHTHNDLIQQSTL
-400 PSTGAFTRSNY
+400 PSTGATTHSNY
-411 YSLLIDNQFQFNS
+411 YSFLVNNQFQFNS
-424 KWLGTLTLQASNF
+424 NWLGTLTFQASDF
-437 HHTKNR
+437 HHTKDR
-443 NSHIGLA
+443 NSHLGLA

-477 TAFPIR
+477 TAFPILR
-483 RNQRKYQFRYDV
+483 DQRKYQFRYDV
-495 AGSGGKHAIKFGANF
+495 ARTGGKHAIKFGANF
-510 IYEPILSGRLADDAE
+510 IYEPKLSGRLADDAE
-525 TLVEFPEDPTFYV
+525 TLAVLPEDPSFYV
-538 ANPADFTADFAAGSQ
+538 ANPADFTADLAAESQ
-553 SIPAGNGTFSQ
+553 FIPASNGTFSQ
-564 NVKRLGLYVQDS
+564 SVKRLGLYVQDS
-576 WRVRPNFTLNLGLR
+576 WRIRPSFTLNLGLR

-597 FRASGRNQDQNP
+597 FRASGRNQDQNT

-616 LHIPLSPGIPHDYRR
+616 LGIGLSPGIPHDYRR

-655 GLYFN
+655 GLYYN

-676 PFSGLLAPDEQGAV
+676 PFTGLLAAGEQGAV

-698 YALQFSLGVERV
+698 YALQFSFGVERV
-710 LSPTWRLNI
+710 LSSTWRFNV

-742 ATAPSISLFRTDNR
+742 ARAPSISLFRTDNR
-756 SRYDGVAFMVQHS
+756 SRYDGVAFLVQHS
-769 FSRHF
+769 FAKRF
-774 ELSAHYTLSSA
+774 ELSAHYTLSTA

-805 RKAFG
+805 RNAFG

-843 QFESARPFTLATP
+843 QFESARPFTLGTP
-856 VDLND
+856 EDLNN
-861 DGLDSNDR
+861 DGLASNDR
-869 AVVNGVQTSLDQF
+869 AVVNGAQTSLDQF

-892 RVSRDFRWGE
+892 RVSRDFHWGE
-902 RVTIKPFVE
+902 RTTIKPFVE
-911 FFNLLNR
+911 FFNLFNR
-918 TNSGNNFIPDLSAL
+918 TNPGNNFIPDISAL

-940 NAMHICLN
+940 NARHFCLN
-948 PACTLTRPITS
+948 STCTLTRPLT
-959 LRDLSVPAGAL
+959 LRDLRVPAGAL

-982 PFAAQIGVR
+982 PFSAQLGVR
-991 IRF
+991 VSF